1 MSEIKWRSW
10 VFGVLCFG
18 VRHRVVTEDK
28 SEHSQGGGQLGQIP
42 KCPVTGNQLFFHNK
56 KGWFDM
62 FSLVPNHG
70 NTSSSFG
77 TWHHIILSSRVQPG
91 THWTQADVRE
101 GAGVKKKKSLIVTI
115 HFSNGWQGGRQD
127 DIVTVQP
134 GGSQQPRQGQG
145 RRDG

>member
-1 MSEIKWRSW
+1 
-10 VFGVLCFG
+10 
-18 VRHRVVTEDK
+18 
-28 SEHSQGGGQLGQIP
+28 
-42 KCPVTGNQLFFHNK
+42 
-56 KGWFDM
+56 M

-70 NTSSSFG
+70 NTSSYFG
-77 TWHHIILSSRVQPG
+77 TWHHITLSSYVQAG
-91 THWTQADVRE
+91 TYWSQADVRD
-101 GAGVKKKKSLIVTI
+101 GAWVKKSLIVTI